1 MRHPTFRRAALAV
14 LAFVAIGIAFADDA
28 KGSFG
33 FAAKVDSDGFFDPTL
48 KSVFVQSVQ
57 PGLPAARAGIVV
69 GDSIIEVDGTK
80 VAGAKA
86 SAMADRMKKKPGQQA
101 VLKLLRVNGETYVV
115 TLTAEAKN

>member
-1 MRHPTFRRAALAV
+1 MRHPTSRRTTLAV
-14 LAFVAIGIAFADDA
+14 LAFVATGIAFADDA

-33 FAAKVDSDGFFDPTL
+33 FVGKVDSDGFFDPTL